1 MPVVCGNDVTFDW
14 SVWSSGVSFASHVA
28 GAGYLSGSIVVLVTG
43 CVSWWLVQCA
53 FERDVTTLELTGI
66 TVATPTG

>member
-1 MPVVCGNDVTFDW
+1 MSLLTGALVWVV
-14 SVWSSGVSFASHVA
+14 SVFASRVA
-28 GAGYLSGSIVVLVTG
+28 GAGQISDSIVVLVTG